1 MLAANLNTLVYA
13 GAGIVIVL
21 LVILIAQVFIL
32 RAKLNRLNKKYH
44 YFMNG
49 HDGVSVERQ
58 LSAEVKQLRDM
69 VSASEGMLHQQ
80 ELLANMQLE
89 SFQRMGLINYDAF
102 DATGDK
108 LSFSLTLLNG
118 RNDGFVFSCLT
129 GSGTSRIYAKRVING
144 RCKSSLSSEEAD
156 SINMA
161 LNTQMPNVVLAAQE
175 AAAAREAERQE
186 REHREKKREP
196 KRRRTVRK
204 PKHEE
209 PAQPVRQAEEKVQPA
224 PVQET
229 APAEPAGQA
238 VKTEIRSTGNE
249 PFVSTQSAQPVKPLG
264 NATEADL
271 SLFSSSGSKRP
282 ARRGQYRVN
291 HEERRK

>member
-1 MLAANLNTLVYA
+1 
-13 GAGIVIVL
+13 
-21 LVILIAQVFIL
+21 
-32 RAKLNRLNKKYH
+32 
-44 YFMNG
+44 
-49 HDGVSVERQ
+49 
-58 LSAEVKQLRDM
+58 
-69 VSASEGMLHQQ
+69 
-80 ELLANMQLE
+80 
-89 SFQRMGLINYDAF
+89 
-102 DATGDK
+102 
-108 LSFSLTLLNG
+108 
-118 RNDGFVFSCLT
+118 
-129 GSGTSRIYAKRVING
+129 
-144 RCKSSLSSEEAD
+144 
-156 SINMA
+156 MA

-204 PKHEE
+204 SKHEE
-209 PAQPVRQAEEKVQPA
+209 PAQPVRQAEEEVQPA
-224 PVQET
+224 PVQEV
-229 APAEPAGQA
+229 APAGQA

-282 ARRGQYRVN
+282 ARRGQYRIN